1 MVERRE
7 MRLLMFEDGDL
18 EKEAHMENEKKKCG
32 IMKSQKIRIIL
43 YFYFF

>member
-18 EKEAHMENEKKKCG
+18 EKEAHMENEKKSVG
-32 IMKSQKIRIIL
+32 
-43 YFYFF
+43 